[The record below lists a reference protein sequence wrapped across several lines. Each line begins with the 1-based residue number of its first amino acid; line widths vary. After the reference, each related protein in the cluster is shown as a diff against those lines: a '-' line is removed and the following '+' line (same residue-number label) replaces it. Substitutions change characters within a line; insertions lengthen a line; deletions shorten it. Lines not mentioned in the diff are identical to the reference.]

1 MPRLTSRQCHRANT
15 VTADT
20 TIESYFR
27 LNITVQFLDHLIQE
41 FTARF
46 SEENK
51 QVVQLLSLIPSIL
64 TSKNDG
70 ELADLSLALKFWKQ
84 DLPHDGLS
92 LTTELK
98 EWRDLWKQCDAQS
111 QPHNLCDSLKKCDE
125 DQFPNLF
132 VLLKL
137 GCTLPVT
144 SCEAERSFSA
154 LRRTMTSLRSSM
166 GENRLAGLT
175 LMNIHRDVHVD
186 QLRTNHQTIHCR
198 ITNER
203 CLKQLLFCMSSIKL
217 MFETSLKI
225 IKKKNALFL
234 VDL

>member
-1 MPRLTSRQCHRANT
+1 MKKR
-15 VTADT
+15 
-20 TIESYFR
+20 IE
-27 LNITVQFLDHLIQE
+27 I
-41 FTARF
+41 
-46 SEENK
+46 
-51 QVVQLLSLIPSIL
+51 
-64 TSKNDG
+64 
-70 ELADLSLALKFWKQ
+70 
-84 DLPHDGLS
+84 
-92 LTTELK
+92 K

-154 LRRTMTSLRSSM
+154 LRRTMTSLRSKM

-186 QLRTNHQTIHCR
+186 QEL
-198 ITNER
+198 
-203 CLKQLLFCMSSIKL
+203 
-217 MFETSLKI
+217 I
-225 IKKKNALFL
+225 IKQFIQNNKRKMFKTTSIMYE
-234 VDL
+234 